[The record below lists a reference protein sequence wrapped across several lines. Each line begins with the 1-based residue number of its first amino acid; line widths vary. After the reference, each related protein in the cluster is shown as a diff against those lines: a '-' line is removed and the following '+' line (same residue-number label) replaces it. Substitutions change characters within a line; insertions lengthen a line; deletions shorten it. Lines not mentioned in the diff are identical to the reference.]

1 MKILISVGLFFLIFL
16 QVVSSSTSRVVYP
29 IADASIRRDKKDKNY
44 GKQSNITITKL
55 SGSNARVAL
64 MRFDTSEIQSNDN
77 LSTKLM
83 LHIAGA
89 YVLVKEKGFIDYD
102 VSFL

>member
-16 QVVSSSTSRVVYP
+16 QVVSSSSRVVYP
-29 IADASIRRDKKDKNY
+29 IADASIRKDRKDKNY

-55 SGSNARVAL
+55 SGTNARVAL
-64 MRFDTSEIQSNDN
+64 MRFDTSEIQSNEN

-83 LHIAGA
+83 LHILGA